1 MKRSKINAALLEME
15 DFIKEMKISLPPF
28 CGFTPADWQDKGH
41 EYDEIRDNML
51 GWDITDYGLGDFDKV
66 GFSLITLRNGN
77 VGMPDKYP
85 KPYAEKL
92 IYQKEG
98 QYSPNHFHWKK
109 MEDII
114 NRGGGTLL
122 IRVYNSNP
130 DETMDKVS
138 DVSVSLDG
146 VRILVPAG
154 TQIELKPGESITI
167 PPRLYHDFEV
177 KQGTGPVLLGEVSQV
192 NDDNI
197 DNRFNPPVGRF
208 PEIEE
213 DEEPLRLLCN
223 EYPEARD

>member
-122 IRVYNSNP
+122 IRVYNSMP
-130 DETMDKVS
+130 DETMDKIS
-138 DVSVSLDG
+138 DVVVSLDG
-146 VRILVPAG
+146 VRTTVPAG
-154 TQIELKPGESITI
+154 SQIELKPGESITI

-177 KQGTGPVLLGEVSQV
+177 KQGTGSVLLGEVSQV